1 MSEKIIDD
9 LNLDTLQ
16 LLKDKMSKQQ
26 KQEEPQMPIKIVQ
39 ERKRSLKFGV
49 LGTGQAG
56 SRLAECF
63 YKHGYSTIVMN
74 TAPQDLEHI
83 NVPDDNKLLF
93 KYGLGGAAKELEIG
107 KEAAEM
113 HRNHINLLVHDK
125 LANVDVYIVCV
136 SLGGGSGA
144 GSVSTII
151 DVLSSIGHPIVVIS
165 VLPMENDDAQTKH
178 NSLQTLSN
186 LSKLVQEKKIQSMVV
201 VDNAK
206 IEAIYSD
213 VSQLRFF
220 DVANQAIVDPIN
232 TFNELSSQP
241 SPYKALDS
249 TEWAKLLIDGEGL
262 MVFGSLTVSNY
273 QDETA
278 IAEAVITNLDSNLL
292 AGGFD
297 LKQSK
302 YVGFIVAANE
312 EVLEKLAAK
321 NINYAAAIVQE
332 QAGTPKS
339 MFRGVYITDDPEDH
353 VRVYSCFAGLSLPMS
368 RVESLKKEALELT
381 AQAKSKDEVRNLNLS
396 LDTGTDKVI
405 SAAQKVREQ
414 VAAKNSAFG
423 KLMGNVINKRK

>member
-1 MSEKIIDD
+1 MSEKIVDD
-9 LNLDTLQ
+9 LDLDTLSI
-16 LLKDKMSKQQ
+16 LKAKLNKNTDVKEDNMT
-26 KQEEPQMPIKIVQ
+26 IKIV
-39 ERKRSLKFGV
+39 EEKKRSLKFGV
-49 LGTGQAG
+49 VGTGQAG

-63 YKHGYSTIVMN
+63 YKQGYNTIVMN

-83 NVPDDNKLLF
+83 NLPEDNKLLF

-107 KEAAEM
+107 KEAAES
-113 HRNHINLLVHDK
+113 HRNHINLMVHDK
-125 LANVDVYIVCV
+125 LSGSDVFIVCV

-144 GSVSTII
+144 GSVGTII
-151 DVLSSIGHPIVVIS
+151 DVLSNVGSPIVVIS

-178 NSLQTLSN
+178 NSLQTLSQ
-186 LSKLVQEKKIQSMVV
+186 LAKLVQEKKVQSMVV

-206 IEAIYSD
+206 IEAIFSD
-213 VSQLRFF
+213 VSQLKFF
-220 DVANQAIVDPIN
+220 DVANQAIVEPIN
-232 TFNELSSQP
+232 TFNELSAQP

-273 QDETA
+273 QEETA
-278 IAEAVITNLDSNLL
+278 IAEAVINNLDSNLL

-312 EVLEKLAAK
+312 KVLEKLPAK

-339 MFRGVYITDDPEDH
+339 MFRGVYVTSDTEDH

-368 RVESLKKEALELT
+368 RVDSLKKEALELT
-381 AQAKSKDEVRNLNLS
+381 AQAKSKDEVRNLSLT
-396 LDTGTDKVI
+396 LDTGTDKVV